1 MPVPGHGDDRRLGGG
16 DGVQRLELAAG
27 QFEPAAEVGVRLRV
41 DGGQRDVPVADANA
55 VHRQAA
61 RLDDELDG
69 VEQHPEH
76 RGEETGGV
84 GDRAGRGR
92 DRVAEREVRRAG
104 RRRHRPLAAYVARGP
119 PARGRAKV
127 AVHLRDGDPGEG
139 GDLAVQGCGRGPGR
153 GDRVDLAVT
162 GVRSDPDAG
171 GVHILAADGDHG
183 GAEDLPGRLCGV
195 LPESV
200 PRSGAGRVP
209 GHRRIKGFDA
219 GRHNSPP
226 LARRRSPAVLIAS
239 SVRTQGPG
247 RTRRST
253 AGRRARPGPRPGPP
267 ATPLR

>member
-1 MPVPGHGDDRRLGGG
+1 VPGHGDDRRLGGG

-61 RLDDELDG
+61 RLGDELDG

-139 GDLAVQGCGRGPGR
+139 GDLAVQG
-153 GDRVDLAVT
+153 VA
-162 GVRSDPDAG
+162 
-171 GVHILAADGDHG
+171 
-183 GAEDLPGRLCGV
+183 
-195 LPESV
+195 
-200 PRSGAGRVP
+200 AGR
-209 GHRRIKGFDA
+209 A
-219 GRHNSPP
+219 GVIGSTS
-226 LARRRSPAVLIAS
+226 RSPACD
-239 SVRTQGPG
+239 
-247 RTRRST
+247 RTRTPVGCTSWPPTVTAAAPRICPATSAAYCRKACLDRAPGACPGTVESKVST
-253 AGRRARPGPRPGPP
+253 LDVTILPRWRAGGRRPCS
-267 ATPLR
+267 